1 MSNCL
6 KCFYYHSESEYGDDY
21 CGYHDKELDTLDSC
35 NNFRISWSDKV
46 NQLEQQLKEANEVAE
61 FYGEKDSW
69 NKDSQDYGSSMSTL
83 WQITGKDLYEQNE
96 ATQYGGKTA
105 RQYLTKYKVKE

>member
-61 FYGEKDSW
+61 FYG
-69 NKDSQDYGSSMSTL
+69 
-83 WQITGKDLYEQNE
+83 
-96 ATQYGGKTA
+96 GGGFGENLFKIYPQLGAKA
-105 RQYLTKYKVKE
+105 REYLTKYKVKE

>member
-1 MSNCL
+1 MSGECIDCGCDSYELVCWNC
-6 KCFYYHSESEYGDDY
+6 K
-21 CGYHDKELDTLDSC
+21 
-35 NNFRISWSDKV
+35 RITE
-46 NQLEQQLKEANEVAE
+46 LEQQLKEANEVAE

-105 RQYLTKYKVKE
+105 RQYLTKYKVKG